1 MPSNTW
7 DFFKYVIIIQI
18 FFGIGSSMM
27 IAAIPNPD
35 YVSIVTPSNIENPED
50 ISENFTQDIENIQN
64 PPIDLPFV
72 DTAFILFYTGNLV
85 IDAFLNSI
93 FAIPSMTSILV
104 SVFTIFFPVDP
115 QLASLL
121 GLFIYTIIA
130 VLYIIGIIGVIM
142 NLRSQGGLT
151 NAV

>member
-1 MPSNTW
+1 
-7 DFFKYVIIIQI
+7 
-18 FFGIGSSMM
+18 MM

-35 YVSIVTPSNIENPED
+35 YVSIITPSNIDSPES
-50 ISENFTQDIENIQN
+50 ISENFTEDIEAIQN

-93 FAIPSMTSILV
+93 FAIPSMCTILV
-104 SVFTIFFPVDP
+104 TVLTIFIPVDP
-115 QLASLL
+115 QLANLLSL
-121 GLFIYTIIA
+121 FVYTIIA